1 MKKFHQLIK
10 NILISENLALS
21 RFNQDKVKSFLK
33 KIKIID
39 SGHELIRIGAN
50 TDGGYLLPDI
60 LDQVEYCF
68 SPGVGNSDT
77 FENHLL
83 KYNIK
88 SFLADGTVN
97 YNGKHDF
104 IKKNLNSFND
114 DKNISLEDWIS
125 EKLSTPVNKLNKKL
139 LLQMDIEGSEI
150 GVLYNVSLECL
161 DRFKIIIIEFHH
173 FHEIFKH
180 FGLEIYN
187 NLFDKILKTHNVI
200 HIHPN
205 NNSQTVNFL
214 NNKISELYEIT
225 FINKKD
231 CKYVKKI
238 DYNLPHKLDHR
249 CNLSLPEIKCPEIF
263 YK

>member
-1 MKKFHQLIK
+1 MKKFNQFIK
-10 NILISENLALS
+10 NIFINKNLKLS

-33 KIKIID
+33 KIKITD

-50 TDGGYLLPDI
+50 TDGGYLLPGI

-97 YNGKHDF
+97 FNGKHNF

-114 DKNISLEDWIS
+114 DKNIRLEDWIS
-125 EKLSTPVNKLNKKL
+125 EKLPTPINKLNKKL

-150 GVLYNVSLECL
+150 EVLYNVSLECL
-161 DRFKIIIIEFHH
+161 DRFKIIIIEFHN
-173 FHEIFKH
+173 FHDIFTH
-180 FGLEIYN
+180 LGLKIYN
-187 NLFDKILKTHNVI
+187 NLFDKILKTHNIV

-205 NNSQTVNFL
+205 NYSGTVNFL

-249 CNLSLPEIKCPEIF
+249 CDPSLPEIKCPEIF

>member
-1 MKKFHQLIK
+1 MKKFNQLIK
-10 NILISENLALS
+10 NIFISKNSKLS

-60 LDQVEYCF
+60 LDLVEYCF
-68 SPGVGNSDT
+68 SPGLGNSDT

-97 YNGKHDF
+97 FNGIHNF

-114 DKNISLEDWIS
+114 DKNIRLEDWIS
-125 EKLSTPVNKLNKKL
+125 EKLPTPINKLNKKL

-150 GVLYNVSLECL
+150 EVLYNVSLECL

-173 FHEIFKH
+173 FHYILDH
-180 FGLEIYN
+180 LGLKIYN
-187 NLFDKILKTHNVI
+187 DLFDKILKTHHIV

-205 NNSQTVNFL
+205 NVGPTL
-214 NNKISELYEIT
+214 NICSNEITNGYEIT

-238 DYNLPHKLDHR
+238 NYSLPHKYDYK
-249 CNLSLPEIKCPEIF
+249 NVSSLPDVKCAKIF
-263 YK
+263 YT